1 MFIILLFEIALVLML
16 LLWVKRKFIKEV
28 NVVTLDLLILIGIGI
43 FIMINYTLLT
53 LTFYLEKRA

>member
-28 NVVTLDLLILIGIGI
+28 NVVTLGLLILIGIGI